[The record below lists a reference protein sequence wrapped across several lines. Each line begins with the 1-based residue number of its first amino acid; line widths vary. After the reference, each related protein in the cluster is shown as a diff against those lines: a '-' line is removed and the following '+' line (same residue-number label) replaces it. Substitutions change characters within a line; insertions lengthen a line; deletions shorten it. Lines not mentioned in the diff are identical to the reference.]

1 MAARISRSL
10 LQANRRVFAGLSS
23 RPIPRVASAS
33 ARAGLVAHRNTRNL
47 APWSSRVTQV
57 KIARYLH
64 TESDSPVKPNGSL
77 LDVTKY
83 EGSSITK
90 KHWMSQN
97 SPVVDALIEP
107 QAVLHFIEFIAKGI
121 LPNGKKTD
129 LALLNEDEF
138 PLFMA
143 PSSEWA
149 PAPFN
154 KVTIST
160 VEKAMKQITDREDL
174 KGLCQI
180 GENLQFLKSR
190 LWGGLAP
197 VPASRWHEKDLNNP
211 DHFTI
216 AHEYLTSVIAV
227 FEYLNISQIRTNMR
241 DTFNGVSG
249 ELGEMQEAL
258 NARRKAQGGLSPEL
272 NLTALWEQFI
282 RAQYEVMTSTAHSW
296 VLARVA
302 ELREKVLD
310 GFSAIPGENP
320 DAPEMEV
327 ATQRWTDL
335 ISVTTMADFN
345 IWLSMDGYNGYHPP
359 SEIVAG
365 LHNPDLKN
373 QGKNY
378 EFSKL
383 IVDRLAKC
391 IEAQNEAAT
400 VQGPSANKSDA
411 ARRERISI
419 STVVQD
425 ELREKIR
432 GRTPSPQPP
441 VQPWIQKL
449 LRVHEASLSLEPWE
463 RHNYGFGLA
472 IYRAAHMFS
481 DEQWERLKRDLEAHL
496 SAWGDD
502 VQGADEMKPLL
513 KLHWFD
519 CKELGFETFNPVKS
533 ARRHFQ
539 EIRSSDE
546 WSHKIAPSVF
556 LLLDNMGGAS
566 YIDEEYRAS
575 FINDKGFLKGDFQGH
590 VLAVDADFD
599 DSVTGSESAGDIADE
614 DSQYEV
620 FKYPGRMRILGNLV
634 WGELYPMLMLQSV
647 VLQNFWLQAGTHPRK
662 VYTGPTVPSQV
673 EPWKEQHVLK
683 TLMMNSF
690 VDFLEEKNPTL
701 AGKVKGLRKDG
712 VV

>member
-10 LQANRRVFAGLSS
+10 PQVNRRVFAGLSS
-23 RPIPRVASAS
+23 RAIPRVTNAS
-33 ARAGLVAHRNTRNL
+33 ARTGLVAHRSTRNL
-47 APWSSRVTQV
+47 APWSSRVTQT

-64 TESDSPVKPNGSL
+64 TDSDSPVNPNASIV
-77 LDVTKY
+77 DVTTY
-83 EGSSITK
+83 EGSTLTK
-90 KHWMSQN
+90 KHWGSQD

-107 QAVLHFIEFIAKGI
+107 QTVLHFIEFIANGI

-129 LALLNEDEF
+129 LALLNQDEF

-154 KVTIST
+154 KATIST
-160 VEKAMKQITDREDL
+160 VDNAMKQIMDRDDL
-174 KGLCQI
+174 KGLCRI
-180 GENLQFLKSR
+180 GENIQFLKSR

-197 VPASRWHEKDLNNP
+197 VPASRWQEKDLNNP
-211 DHFTI
+211 DNFTI

-227 FEYLNISQIRTNMR
+227 FEYLNIPQIRTNIR

-249 ELGEMQEAL
+249 NLGEMQEAL
-258 NARRKAQGGLSPEL
+258 NARRKAQGGLSPEI
-272 NLTALWEQFI
+272 NLSALWEQFI
-282 RAQYEVMTSTAHSW
+282 RAQYEIMTSTTHSW

-302 ELREKVLD
+302 ELRERALD
-310 GFSAIPGENP
+310 SFSAIPDENP
-320 DAPEMEV
+320 DDPQMAV
-327 ATQRWTDL
+327 VSQRWIDL
-335 ISVTTMADFN
+335 IAVVTMADFN

-365 LHNPDLKN
+365 LHNPNLKN

-400 VQGPSANKSDA
+400 VQGPSANNSDA
-411 ARRERISI
+411 ARRERLSI

-463 RHNYGFGLA
+463 RQNYGFGLV
-472 IYRAAHMFS
+472 IYRAAHIFS
-481 DEQWERLKRDLEAHL
+481 DEQWETLKRDLEAHL

-519 CKELGFETFNPVKS
+519 CKELGFETLNPVKS

-556 LLLDNMGGAS
+556 LLIDNVGGAS

-575 FINDKGFLKGDFQGH
+575 YTKDQDFLKGDFQGH
-590 VLAVDADFD
+590 VLAVDADFN
-599 DSVTGSESAGDIADE
+599 DSATGSESAGDIADE
-614 DSQYEV
+614 DSQYEDL
-620 FKYPGRMRILGNLV
+620 KYPGRMRILGNLV
-634 WGELYPMLMLQSV
+634 WSELYPMLMLQSV
-647 VLQNFWLQAGTHPRK
+647 VLQNFWLQAGAHPRK

-673 EPWKEQHVLK
+673 EPWKKQHVLK

-690 VDFLEEKNPTL
+690 VEFLEEKNPTL
-701 AGKVKGLRKDG
+701 AGKVKGMRKDG
-712 VV
+712 VI

>member
-10 LQANRRVFAGLSS
+10 PQVNRRVFAGLSS
-23 RPIPRVASAS
+23 HAIPRIANTS
-33 ARAGLVAHRNTRNL
+33 ARTGLVAHRNTRNL
-47 APWSSRVTQV
+47 TPRSGATLA
-57 KIARYLH
+57 KISRYLH
-64 TESDSPVKPNGSL
+64 TDSDSSVKPNASI
-77 LDVTKY
+77 LDVTTY
-83 EGSSITK
+83 EGSSITQ
-90 KHWMSQN
+90 KHWMNQD

-107 QAVLHFIEFIAKGI
+107 QAVLHFIEFITYGI

-154 KVTIST
+154 KATVSI
-160 VEKAMKQITDREDL
+160 VEKAMQQTTDREDL
-174 KGLCQI
+174 KGLCRI
-180 GENLQFLKSR
+180 GQNIQFLKSR

-227 FEYLNISQIRTNMR
+227 FEYLNIPQIRTNMC
-241 DTFNGVSG
+241 DTFNGISG
-249 ELGEMQEAL
+249 DLGEMQEAL
-258 NARRKAQGGLSPEL
+258 NTRRKAQGGLSPEI

-302 ELREKVLD
+302 ELREQVLD
-310 GFSAIPGENP
+310 GFSTIPGENP
-320 DAPEMEV
+320 DAPEMAV
-327 ATQRWTDL
+327 VSQRWSDL
-335 ISVTTMADFN
+335 ISVVTMADFN

-359 SEIVAG
+359 SEIIAG
-365 LHNPDLKN
+365 LHNPDLEN

-378 EFSKL
+378 GFSKL
-383 IVDRLAKC
+383 IVDRLTEC
-391 IEAQNEAAT
+391 IEAQKEAAT
-400 VQGPSANKSDA
+400 VQGPSANRSDA

-449 LRVHEASLSLEPWE
+449 LRAHEASLSLQPWE
-463 RHNYGFGLA
+463 RQNYGFGLA
-472 IYRAAHMFS
+472 IYRATHMFS
-481 DEQWERLKRDLEAHL
+481 DEQWESLKRDLEAHL
-496 SAWGDD
+496 SAWSDD
-502 VQGADEMKPLL
+502 VQGADELKPLL

-519 CKELGFETFNPVKS
+519 CKELGFETFNPVTS

-546 WSHKIAPSVF
+546 WTHKIAPSVF
-556 LLLDNMGGAS
+556 LLIDNMGMGS
-566 YIDEEYRAS
+566 YIDEKSRAS
-575 FINDKGFLKGDFQGH
+575 FTKDKGFLKGDFQGH

-599 DSVTGSESAGDIADE
+599 DSATANKIADDTANE
-614 DSQYEV
+614 DSQGEV
-620 FKYPGRMRILGNLV
+620 FEYPGRMRILGNLV
-634 WGELYPMLMLQSV
+634 WSELYPMLMLQSV
-647 VLQNFWLQAGTHPRK
+647 VLQNFWLQAREHPTK

-673 EPWKEQHVLK
+673 EPWKERNTMK
-683 TLMMNSF
+683 TVMMDSF
-690 VDFLEEKNPTL
+690 VEFLKQKDPTL

-712 VV
+712 VI

>member
-10 LQANRRVFAGLSS
+10 PQVNRRVFAGLTS
-23 RPIPRVASAS
+23 RAIPHVASAS
-33 ARAGLVAHRNTRNL
+33 ARTGLVAHRNTRNL
-47 APWSSRVTQV
+47 ALAPWSSRVTQA

-64 TESDSPVKPNGSL
+64 TDSDSPVKPNASI
-77 LDVTKY
+77 LDVTTY
-83 EGSSITK
+83 EGSGITK
-90 KHWMSQN
+90 KHWMSQD

-107 QAVLHFIEFIAKGI
+107 QAVLHFIEFITYGI

-154 KVTIST
+154 KATISI
-160 VEKAMKQITDREDL
+160 VEKAMKQLTDREDL
-174 KGLCQI
+174 KGLCRI

-190 LWGGLAP
+190 LWGGLPP

-216 AHEYLTSVIAV
+216 AYEYLTSVIAV
-227 FEYLNISQIRTNMR
+227 FEYLNIPQIRTNMC
-241 DTFNGVSG
+241 DTFNGISSD
-249 ELGEMQEAL
+249 LGEMQEAL
-258 NARRKAQGGLSPEL
+258 NAWRKAQGRLSPEL

-302 ELREKVLD
+302 ELRERALD
-310 GFSAIPGENP
+310 SFGAIPGENP
-320 DAPEMEV
+320 DAPELEAV
-327 ATQRWTDL
+327 KQRWSDL
-335 ISVTTMADFN
+335 ISVITIADFN

-359 SEIVAG
+359 SEIIAG
-365 LHNPDLKN
+365 LHNPDLEN

-378 EFSKL
+378 GFSKL
-383 IVDRLAKC
+383 IVDRLTKC
-391 IEAQNEAAT
+391 IEAQNAAAT
-400 VQGPSANKSDA
+400 VQGPSANQSDA

-449 LRVHEASLSLEPWE
+449 LRVHEASLSLQPWE
-463 RHNYGFGLA
+463 RDNYGFGLA

-481 DEQWERLKRDLEAHL
+481 DEQWEGLKRDLEAHL

-502 VQGADEMKPLL
+502 VQGADKLKPLL

-519 CKELGFETFNPVKS
+519 CKELGFETFNPVTS

-556 LLLDNMGGAS
+556 LLIDNMGAGS
-566 YIDEEYRAS
+566 YIDEELRAS
-575 FINDKGFLKGDFQGH
+575 FTKDKGLLKGDFQGH

-599 DSVTGSESAGDIADE
+599 DSATVAGDTANE
-614 DSQYEV
+614 DSQFEV

-634 WGELYPMLMLQSV
+634 WSELYPMLMLQSV
-647 VLQNFWLQAGTHPRK
+647 VLQNFWLQAGAHPTK

-673 EPWKEQHVLK
+673 EPWKERNAMK
-683 TLMMNSF
+683 TVMMDSF
-690 VDFLEEKNPTL
+690 VEFLKEKNPTL

-712 VV
+712 VI

>member
-1 MAARISRSL
+1 MAARICRSL
-10 LQANRRVFAGLSS
+10 PQVNRRVFVGLSS
-23 RPIPRVASAS
+23 RATTRVASAS
-33 ARAGLVAHRNTRNL
+33 ARTGLVAHRTTRNL
-47 APWSSRVTQV
+47 APWSSRVTQAKV
-57 KIARYLH
+57 ARYLH
-64 TESDSPVKPNGSL
+64 THSDSPVQPNASL
-77 LDVTKY
+77 VDVTTY
-83 EGSSITK
+83 EGSSTTK
-90 KHWMSQN
+90 QHWVSQD
-97 SPVVDALIEP
+97 SPVVDSLIEP
-107 QAVLHFIEFIAKGI
+107 QAILHFIEFLANGI

-129 LALLNEDEF
+129 LVLLNEDEF
-138 PLFMA
+138 SLFMA

-154 KVTIST
+154 TATLST

-174 KGLCQI
+174 KGLCRI
-180 GENLQFLKSR
+180 GENIQFVKSR

-197 VPASRWHEKDLNNP
+197 VPASRWQEKDLNNP

-227 FEYLNISQIRTNMR
+227 FEYLNIPQIRTNMR

-249 ELGEMQEAL
+249 ELGQVQEAL

-272 NLTALWEQFI
+272 NLTSLWEQFI

-302 ELREKVLD
+302 ELREQALD
-310 GFSAIPGENP
+310 SFGAIPGENP
-320 DAPEMEV
+320 DAPEMKV
-327 ATQRWTDL
+327 VSQRWTDL
-335 ISVTTMADFN
+335 IAVTTMADFK
-345 IWLSMDGYNGYHPP
+345 IWLSMDGYNDFHPP
-359 SEIVAG
+359 TEIIAG
-365 LHNPDLKN
+365 LHNPDLKK
-373 QGKNY
+373 QGENY

-391 IEAQNEAAT
+391 IQAQNEAAT
-400 VQGPSANKSDA
+400 VQGPSANTGDA
-411 ARRERISI
+411 ARRERLSI

-449 LRVHEASLSLEPWE
+449 LRVHQASLTLEPWE

-481 DEQWERLKRDLEAHL
+481 DEQWETIKRDLEAHL

-539 EIRSSDE
+539 EIRFSDE

-566 YIDEEYRAS
+566 YIDEEPRAS
-575 FINDKGFLKGDFQGH
+575 STKDLGFLKGDFQGH

-599 DSVTGSESAGDIADE
+599 DSAPGSESAGDIADE

-634 WGELYPMLMLQSV
+634 WSELYPMLTLQSV
-647 VLQNFWLQAGTHPRK
+647 VLQNFWLQTGAHPKK

-673 EPWKEQHVLK
+673 EPWKKQHVLK

-690 VDFLEEKNPTL
+690 VEFLEEKNPTL
-701 AGKVKGLRKDG
+701 AGKVKGMRKDG
-712 VV
+712 VI

>member
-10 LQANRRVFAGLSS
+10 PQVTRRVFAGLSS
-23 RPIPRVASAS
+23 RAISRVACAS
-33 ARAGLVAHRNTRNL
+33 ARTGLVAHRNTRNL
-47 APWSSRVTQV
+47 ALAPWSSRVTQA

-64 TESDSPVKPNGSL
+64 TDSDSPVKPNASI
-77 LDVTKY
+77 LDVTTY

-90 KHWMSQN
+90 KHWMSQD

-107 QAVLHFIEFIAKGI
+107 QAVLHFIEFITYGI

-154 KVTIST
+154 KATVSI
-160 VEKAMKQITDREDL
+160 VEKAMKQLTDREDL
-174 KGLCQI
+174 KGLCRI

-190 LWGGLAP
+190 LWGGLPP

-211 DHFTI
+211 DHFRI
-216 AHEYLTSVIAV
+216 AYEYLTSVIAV
-227 FEYLNISQIRTNMR
+227 FEYLNIPQIRTNMC
-241 DTFNGVSG
+241 DTFNGISG
-249 ELGEMQEAL
+249 
-258 NARRKAQGGLSPEL
+258 NLSPEL
-272 NLTALWEQFI
+272 NLTALWEQYI

-302 ELREKVLD
+302 ELRERALD
-310 GFSAIPGENP
+310 SFSAIPGENP

-327 ATQRWTDL
+327 VKQRWSDL
-335 ISVTTMADFN
+335 ISVITMADFN

-359 SEIVAG
+359 AEIIAG

-378 EFSKL
+378 GFSKL
-383 IVDRLAKC
+383 IVDRLTKC
-391 IEAQNEAAT
+391 IEAQNAAAT
-400 VQGPSANKSDA
+400 VQGPSANQSDA
-411 ARRERISI
+411 ARRERLSI

-432 GRTPSPQPP
+432 GRAPSPQPP

-449 LRVHEASLSLEPWE
+449 LRVHEASLGMQPWE
-463 RHNYGFGLA
+463 RQHYGFGLA

-481 DEQWERLKRDLEAHL
+481 DEQWEGLKRDLEAHL

-502 VQGADEMKPLL
+502 VQGADELKPLL

-519 CKELGFETFNPVKS
+519 CKELGFETFNPVTS

-556 LLLDNMGGAS
+556 LLIDNMGAGS
-566 YIDEEYRAS
+566 YIDEELRAS
-575 FINDKGFLKGDFQGH
+575 FTKDKGLLKGDFQGH
-590 VLAVDADFD
+590 VLSVDADFD
-599 DSVTGSESAGDIADE
+599 DSATVAGDTANE
-614 DSQYEV
+614 DSQFEV
-620 FKYPGRMRILGNLV
+620 FEYPGRMRILGNLV
-634 WGELYPMLMLQSV
+634 WSELYPMLMLQSV
-647 VLQNFWLQAGTHPRK
+647 VLQNFWLQAGAHPTK
-662 VYTGPTVPSQV
+662 VYTGPIVPSQV
-673 EPWKEQHVLK
+673 EPWKERNAMK
-683 TLMMNSF
+683 TLMMDSF
-690 VDFLEEKNPTL
+690 VEFLKEKNPTL

-712 VV
+712 FI

>member
-1 MAARISRSL
+1 MAARISQSL
-10 LQANRRVFAGLSS
+10 PQVNRRVFAGLSS
-23 RPIPRVASAS
+23 RAIPRVASAS
-33 ARAGLVAHRNTRNL
+33 ARTGLVAHRNTRNL
-47 APWSSRVTQV
+47 ALAPWFSRITQAN
-57 KIARYLH
+57 IARYLH
-64 TESDSPVKPNGSL
+64 TDSDSPVKPNASI
-77 LDVTKY
+77 LDVTTY

-90 KHWMSQN
+90 KHWMSQD

-107 QAVLHFIEFIAKGI
+107 QAVLHFIEFITYGI

-154 KVTIST
+154 KATVSI
-160 VEKAMKQITDREDL
+160 VEKAMKQLTDREDL
-174 KGLCQI
+174 KGLCRI
-180 GENLQFLKSR
+180 GENLQFLKN
-190 LWGGLAP
+190 
-197 VPASRWHEKDLNNP
+197 LNNP

-216 AHEYLTSVIAV
+216 AHEYLASVIAV
-227 FEYLNISQIRTNMR
+227 FEYLNIPQIRTNMCE
-241 DTFNGVSG
+241 TFNGVSSD
-249 ELGEMQEAL
+249 LGEMQEAL
-258 NARRKAQGGLSPEL
+258 NAWRKAQGRLSPEL

-302 ELREKVLD
+302 ELRERALD
-310 GFSAIPGENP
+310 SFNAIPGENP
-320 DAPEMEV
+320 DAPELEV
-327 ATQRWTDL
+327 VKQRWSDL
-335 ISVTTMADFN
+335 ISVITMADFN

-359 SEIVAG
+359 SEIIAG

-378 EFSKL
+378 GFSKL

-391 IEAQNEAAT
+391 IEAQNAAAA
-400 VQGPSANKSDA
+400 VQGPSANQSDA

-449 LRVHEASLSLEPWE
+449 LRVHEASLSLQPWE
-463 RHNYGFGLA
+463 RENYGFGLA

-481 DEQWERLKRDLEAHL
+481 DEQWEGLKRDLEAHL

-502 VQGADEMKPLL
+502 VQGADELKPLL

-519 CKELGFETFNPVKS
+519 CKELGLETFNPVTS

-556 LLLDNMGGAS
+556 LLIDNMGGGS
-566 YIDEEYRAS
+566 YIDEELRAS
-575 FINDKGFLKGDFQGH
+575 FTKDKGLLKGDFQGH

-599 DSVTGSESAGDIADE
+599 DSATVAGDTADE
-614 DSQYEV
+614 DSQFEV
-620 FKYPGRMRILGNLV
+620 FEYPGRMRILGNLV
-634 WGELYPMLMLQSV
+634 WSELYPMLMLQSV
-647 VLQNFWLQAGTHPRK
+647 VLQNFWLQAGAHPMK

-673 EPWKEQHVLK
+673 EPWKERNAMK
-683 TLMMNSF
+683 TLMMDSF
-690 VDFLEEKNPTL
+690 VEFLKQKNPTL
-701 AGKVKGLRKDG
+701 AGKVKGLRKGG
-712 VV
+712 VI